1 MPLISRQG
9 SNTVLD
15 TPVLFGYGFLTFP
28 NGNMLDRARRCLHSE
43 DCSEIIMPN
52 MLRPIRVVASLLWL
66 ALLATPGHAQDQSQD
81 PAQPQPQPSLADV
94 ARQARKDREKNAT
107 KPKTVITDEN
117 MPSTSKGLTGLAGD
131 LGGSQGGVDSGAM
144 AKALAKVEE
153 AEASLRK
160 LESLD
165 RTTLAKALLLDND
178 VDFPNRR
185 AWEEKLYAA
194 KEHYVSHEGE
204 LIVELKKI
212 VSQVQAWQSQG
223 KLDPKDPRAQQTKT
237 RLVEI
242 VQDAVRTEQD
252 YRAVVMEGWDLAKQ
266 AKH

>member
-1 MPLISRQG
+1 
-9 SNTVLD
+9 
-15 TPVLFGYGFLTFP
+15 
-28 NGNMLDRARRCLHSE
+28 
-43 DCSEIIMPN
+43 MPN
-52 MLRPIRVVASLLWL
+52 MLRPMGVMASLLWL

-117 MPSTSKGLTGLAGD
+117 MPSSNGLTGLAGD
-131 LGGSQGGVDSGAM
+131 FGGSQGGVDSGAM
-144 AKALAKVEE
+144 SKAMAKVEE
-153 AEASLRK
+153 AEAGLRK

-165 RTTLAKALLLDND
+165 RTTLAKVLLLDND

-185 AWEEKLYAA
+185 SWEDKLYAA

-204 LIVELKKI
+204 LIAELKQI
-212 VSQVQAWQSQG
+212 LAQVHSLQSQG
-223 KLDPKDPRAQQTKT
+223 KVDPKDPRAQQMKS

-242 VQDAVRTEQD
+242 VQDALRTEQD

>member
-1 MPLISRQG
+1 MSK
-9 SNTVLD
+9 
-15 TPVLFGYGFLTFP
+15 
-28 NGNMLDRARRCLHSE
+28 
-43 DCSEIIMPN
+43 
-52 MLRPIRVVASLLWL
+52 MLRPMGVLASLLWL
-66 ALLATPGHAQDQSQD
+66 AVIATPGHAQDQSQD

-94 ARQARKDREKNAT
+94 ARQARKDKEKNAT
-107 KPKTVITDEN
+107 KPKTVITDES
-117 MPSTSKGLTGLAGD
+117 MPSSKGVTGLSD
-131 LGGSQGGVDSGAM
+131 LGSSQGGVDSGAM

-153 AEASLRK
+153 AEAGLRK

-165 RTTLAKALLLDND
+165 RATLAKALLLDND

-185 AWEEKLYAA
+185 VWEDRLYAA
-194 KEHYVSHEGE
+194 KERYVSREGQ
-204 LIVELKKI
+204 LIAELKQI
-212 VSQVQAWQSQG
+212 VGQIQSLQSQG
-223 KLDPKDPRAQQTKT
+223 KLDPKDPRAQQMKS

>member
-1 MPLISRQG
+1 MPI
-9 SNTVLD
+9 
-15 TPVLFGYGFLTFP
+15 
-28 NGNMLDRARRCLHSE
+28 
-43 DCSEIIMPN
+43 
-52 MLRPIRVVASLLWL
+52 MLRPIRVVAALLWL
-66 ALLATPGHAQDQSQD
+66 ALLATPGYAQDQSQD
-81 PAQPQPQPSLADV
+81 PAQPQPQPSLADA
-94 ARQARKDREKNAT
+94 ARQARKDKEKNAA
-107 KPKTVITDEN
+107 KAKTVITDEN
-117 MPSTSKGLTGLAGD
+117 MPSSKGLNGLAGD
-131 LGGSQGGVDSGAM
+131 LGGSQGAVDSGAM

-153 AEASLRK
+153 AEAGLKK

-194 KEHYVSHEGE
+194 KEHYVSREGQ
-204 LIVELKKI
+204 LIAELKQI
-212 VSQVQAWQSQG
+212 VGQVQSLQSQG
-223 KLDPKDPRAQQTKT
+223 KLDPKDPRAQQMKT

-242 VQDAVRTEQD
+242 VQDSLRTEQD

>member
-1 MPLISRQG
+1 
-9 SNTVLD
+9 
-15 TPVLFGYGFLTFP
+15 
-28 NGNMLDRARRCLHSE
+28 
-43 DCSEIIMPN
+43 
-52 MLRPIRVVASLLWL
+52 
-66 ALLATPGHAQDQSQD
+66 
-81 PAQPQPQPSLADV
+81 V
-94 ARQARKDREKNAT
+94 ARQARKDREKNTT

-117 MPSTSKGLTGLAGD
+117 MPSSKGLTGMAGD

-144 AKALAKVEE
+144 TRALAKVEE
-153 AEASLRK
+153 AEAGLRK

-165 RTTLAKALLLDND
+165 RATLAKALLLDND

-185 AWEEKLYAA
+185 AWEDKLYDA
-194 KEHYVSHEGE
+194 KEHYVSREGQ
-204 LIVELKKI
+204 LIAELKQI
-212 VSQVQAWQSQG
+212 LGQVQSLQG
-223 KLDPKDPRAQQTKT
+223 QGRLDPKDPRAQQMKT

>member
-1 MPLISRQG
+1 MPI
-9 SNTVLD
+9 
-15 TPVLFGYGFLTFP
+15 
-28 NGNMLDRARRCLHSE
+28 
-43 DCSEIIMPN
+43 
-52 MLRPIRVVASLLWL
+52 MLRPIRVVAALLWL
-66 ALLATPGHAQDQSQD
+66 ALLATPGYAQDQSQD

-94 ARQARKDREKNAT
+94 ARQARKDKEKNAA
-107 KPKTVITDEN
+107 KAKTVITDEN
-117 MPSTSKGLTGLAGD
+117 MPSSKGLNGLAGD
-131 LGGSQGGVDSGAM
+131 LGGSQGAVDSGAM

-153 AEASLRK
+153 AEAGLKK

-185 AWEEKLYAA
+185 AWEDKLYAA
-194 KEHYVSHEGE
+194 KEHYVSREGQ
-204 LIVELKKI
+204 LITELKQI
-212 VSQVQAWQSQG
+212 VGQVQSLQSQG
-223 KLDPKDPRAQQTKT
+223 KLDPKDPRAQQMKT

-242 VQDAVRTEQD
+242 VQDSLRTEQD

>member
-1 MPLISRQG
+1 
-9 SNTVLD
+9 
-15 TPVLFGYGFLTFP
+15 
-28 NGNMLDRARRCLHSE
+28 
-43 DCSEIIMPN
+43 MPN
-52 MLRPIRVVASLLWL
+52 LLRPIGVVASLLWL
-66 ALLATPGHAQDQSQD
+66 AILATPGHAQDQSQD

-107 KPKTVITDEN
+107 KPKTVITDES
-117 MPSTSKGLTGLAGD
+117 MPSSKGLTGLAGD
-131 LGGSQGGVDSGAM
+131 IGGSQGGVDSGAM

-153 AEASLRK
+153 AETGLRK

-165 RTTLAKALLLDND
+165 RATLAKALLLDND

-185 AWEEKLYAA
+185 AWEDKLYAA
-194 KEHYVSHEGE
+194 KEHYVSHEDQ
-204 LIVELKKI
+204 LIAELKQI
-212 VSQVQAWQSQG
+212 LAQVQSWQGQG
-223 KLDPKDPRAQQTKT
+223 KLDPKDPRAQQMRS

>member
-1 MPLISRQG
+1 MP
-9 SNTVLD
+9 
-15 TPVLFGYGFLTFP
+15 
-28 NGNMLDRARRCLHSE
+28 
-43 DCSEIIMPN
+43 IIM
-52 MLRPIRVVASLLWL
+52 RPIRVVAALLWF
-66 ALLATPGHAQDQSQD
+66 ALPIAPGYAQDQSRD

-94 ARQARKDREKNAT
+94 ARQARKDKEKNAA

-117 MPSTSKGLTGLAGD
+117 MPSSKGLTGLAGD
-131 LGGSQGGVDSGAM
+131 LGGSQGGVDGDAM
-144 AKALAKVEE
+144 AKAFAKVAE
-153 AEASLRK
+153 AEAGLRK

-165 RTTLAKALLLDND
+165 RATLARAILLDND

-194 KEHYVSHEGE
+194 KEHCVSHESD
-204 LIVELKKI
+204 LIVEMKQILA
-212 VSQVQAWQSQG
+212 QVQAWQSQG
-223 KLDPKDPRAQQTKT
+223 KLDPKDPRAQQMKS

>member
-1 MPLISRQG
+1 MPKL
-9 SNTVLD
+9 
-15 TPVLFGYGFLTFP
+15 
-28 NGNMLDRARRCLHSE
+28 
-43 DCSEIIMPN
+43 
-52 MLRPIRVVASLLWL
+52 LRPTGVVASLLWL
-66 ALLATPGHAQDQSQD
+66 AALATPGHAQDQSQD
-81 PAQPQPQPSLADV
+81 PAQAQPQQSLADV

-117 MPSTSKGLTGLAGD
+117 MPSGKGLTGLSGD
-131 LGGSQGGVDSGAM
+131 FGASQGGVDSGAM
-144 AKALAKVEE
+144 DKAMAKVAE
-153 AEASLRK
+153 AEAGLRK

-165 RTTLAKALLLDND
+165 RTTLAKAILLDND

-185 AWEEKLYAA
+185 AWEDKLYTA

-204 LIVELKKI
+204 LIVEMKQILA
-212 VSQVQAWQSQG
+212 QVQSWQSQG
-223 KLDPKDPRAQQTKT
+223 KLDPKDPRAQQTKS

>member
-1 MPLISRQG
+1 MPI
-9 SNTVLD
+9 
-15 TPVLFGYGFLTFP
+15 
-28 NGNMLDRARRCLHSE
+28 
-43 DCSEIIMPN
+43 
-52 MLRPIRVVASLLWL
+52 MLRPIRVVAALLWL
-66 ALLATPGHAQDQSQD
+66 ALLATPGYAQDQSQD
-81 PAQPQPQPSLADV
+81 PAQPQPQPSLADA
-94 ARQARKDREKNAT
+94 ARQARKDKEKNAA
-107 KPKTVITDEN
+107 KAKTVITDEN
-117 MPSTSKGLTGLAGD
+117 MPSSKGLNGLAGD
-131 LGGSQGGVDSGAM
+131 LGASQGAVDSGAM

-153 AEASLRK
+153 AEAGLKK

-194 KEHYVSHEGE
+194 KEHYVSREGQ
-204 LIVELKKI
+204 LITELKQI
-212 VSQVQAWQSQG
+212 VGQVQSLQSQG
-223 KLDPKDPRAQQTKT
+223 KLDPKDPRAQQMKT

-242 VQDAVRTEQD
+242 VQDSLRTEQD